1 MTLEECDEAFIN
13 GVFLIKDA
21 VLNYAWHGLTPKQ
34 IGSRVRELGAKLS
47 DSQVRRYLQ
56 GFRAEKLLPEKEV
69 HRATQWRREQ
79 RVANAQNAQT
89 QQPLPT
95 PAPIVTCEDPEDI
108 TFAAQRI
115 DTDALDRAAVEF
127 VLKDYGRWD
136 NQMGFFPDPPLTLIQ
151 RHLNELNLNELKILQ
166 KDIAERINSAEVI
179 DI

>member
-79 RVANAQNAQT
+79 RFSQLSALIPMLLIVRQLSLSSKTMVAG
-89 QQPLPT
+89 
-95 PAPIVTCEDPEDI
+95 II
-108 TFAAQRI
+108 
-115 DTDALDRAAVEF
+115 
-127 VLKDYGRWD
+127 KWD
-136 NQMGFFPDPPLTLIQ
+136 SSQI
-151 RHLNELNLNELKILQ
+151 HH
-166 KDIAERINSAEVI
+166 
-179 DI
+179 